1 MKREINVP
9 VSCGN
14 LTVHP
19 GDLVLGDCDGIVIV
33 PQDRLSET
41 LKKARQILEKEEQ
54 IQAEVERGKTIFD
67 MLGLNRFFESQ

>member
-1 MKREINVP
+1 MKGDINVP

-14 LTVHP
+14 LPVRP

-41 LKKARQILEKEEQ
+41 
-54 IQAEVERGKTIFD
+54 
-67 MLGLNRFFESQ
+67 SQFGRRPDS